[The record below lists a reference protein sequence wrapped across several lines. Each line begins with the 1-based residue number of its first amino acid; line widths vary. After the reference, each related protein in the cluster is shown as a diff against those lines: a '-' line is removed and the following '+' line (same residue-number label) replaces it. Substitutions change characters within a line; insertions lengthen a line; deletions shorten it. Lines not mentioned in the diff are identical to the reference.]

1 MTDEP
6 EQLDLAD
13 YVHDLE
19 EERRKR
25 KKKPTRRERRSWVV
39 FATDPDKV
47 GEPDYKLTFATE
59 ARTKAEAERKVR
71 RVVGGERRLTAY
83 LGSGKYG
90 GELAEA
96 RWVA

>member
-25 KKKPTRRERRSWVV
+25 KRRLERRERRSWVV
-39 FATDPDKV
+39 FATDPEKV

-71 RVVGGERRLTAY
+71 RVVEEGRRLTAY
-83 LGSGKYG
+83 LASGKYG
-90 GELAEA
+90 EQLPDA